1 LPIFV
6 FQLKRFLSISF
17 LSIYLFFSLG
27 LVVSLHYCSGNLA
40 SLNLFEKA
48 SCCCDDEKEI
58 KKTSKDDCCKDEVK
72 TVKIADEQIQ
82 SKFALDFAG
91 FAMIALKPMEI
102 ASTIQFQQPK
112 NIIFKSSIPR
122 PPDDL
127 FLIPIYKKVHSF
139 IFYS

>member
-1 LPIFV
+1 M
-6 FQLKRFLSISF
+6 
-17 LSIYLFFSLG
+17 G

-48 SCCCDDEKEI
+48 NCCCDDAKEI

-72 TVKIADEQIQ
+72 TVKISDEQIA
-82 SKFALDFAG
+82 SKFAFDFAS
-91 FAMIALKPMEI
+91 FAMMAVKPMEI
-102 ASTIQFQQPK
+102 TTSIQFQQAK
-112 NIIFKSSIPR
+112 NIFFKSSIPR

-127 FLIPIYKKVHSF
+127 FLTPIYKKVHSL

>member
-1 LPIFV
+1 M
-6 FQLKRFLSISF
+6 KRFLSISF

-48 SCCCDDEKEI
+48 SCCCDAKEI

-72 TVKIADEQIQ
+72 TVKISDEQIA
-82 SKFALDFAG
+82 SKFAFDFTS
-91 FAMIALKPMEI
+91 FAMMAVKPMEI
-102 ASTIQFQQPK
+102 ATSIQFQQAK
-112 NIIFKSSIPR
+112 NIFFKSPIPR

-127 FLIPIYKKVHSF
+127 FLIPIYKKVHSL